1 MTTSREFGEPM
12 VVSTSSDSHANGNRG
27 VDRHDRAARYSLR
40 GRERVVFHE
49 LTGWA
54 NSAPLALAAFAVCA
68 FMLSMVNA
76 NLADAAVT
84 PYIWGVALMFGGF
97 TQLIAGFIQLR
108 TGNTFAGVLFSAF
121 GGFWLS
127 LFAIAEFFQS
137 SVPVAERGQALGL
150 FLYAFAAFT
159 VYMWLASFR
168 TNLVTIAAL
177 GVLALTLFL
186 LAAGNYGGAG
196 GPIRVG
202 GYTGLVVAALAAY
215 LSASGV
221 FEASYGRHVL
231 PVGDRSR
238 G

>member
-1 MTTSREFGEPM
+1 MATSRELGEPI
-12 VVSTSSDSHANGNRG
+12 VVSTGTDSSSNGIPVIERY
-27 VDRHDRAARYSLR
+27 DRAANYSLR
-40 GRERVVFHE
+40 GREKVVFHE
-49 LTGWA
+49 LTGWG

-76 NLADAAVT
+76 NLTDAAVT

-127 LFAIAEFFQS
+127 LFAIVEFFQS

-150 FLYAFAAFT
+150 FLYAFAGFT

-186 LAAGNYGGAG
+186 LAAGNYGGVDGLIHA
-196 GPIRVG
+196 G
-202 GYTGLVVAALAAY
+202 GYTGLVLAALAAY

-221 FEASYGRHVL
+221 FEASYGRQVL